1 MANFGEFIGLG
12 GPGLSRPFV
21 FLNMRQPT
29 VKSLIKECDRLMSLF
44 IRQSNAN
51 QFGQVQCST
60 CGFSYPWKQIQN
72 GHFQS
77 RRYYSTRWQEKN
89 CAPQCARCNCW
100 GNTSGSGVAGESERM
115 AKWLDHKWGEGT
127 ADLQRLAARK
137 FVKLSVP
144 YLQTIKAELTE
155 KLKNYEFR

>member
-1 MANFGEFIGLG
+1 
-12 GPGLSRPFV
+12 
-21 FLNMRQPT
+21 MRQPST
-29 VKSLIKECDRLMSLF
+29 KSLIKECDRLMSLF

-144 YLQTIKAELTE
+144 YLQTIKTELTE
-155 KLKNYEFR
+155 KLESNGYETK